1 MLEGI
6 KVLSFTHF
14 LQGPSAVQML
24 ADVGADVIKIEPPQG
39 AFERGWAGFD
49 AFAEGVSIFFLLGNR
64 NQRAIQLDL
73 RNEEAKRIVY
83 RLVREADVLV
93 ENYRPGVMAKLG
105 FGYEQLKAINPRLVY
120 CSCTGYGSSGP
131 NLKRPGQDL
140 LLQAM
145 SGMAMLSGDGE
156 SAPTPVGSAI
166 VDQHAA
172 VLAAFGVV
180 AALQARERTGRGT
193 LVESNLLNAALDLQI
208 EPFSYYLNKGPLWK
222 RSSPAMGSRF
232 HPAPYG
238 VYRTADGWIA
248 ISLTTPAKL
257 AAALDDEALA
267 AFDGPKDTVER
278 REEVHQAVTRALRC
292 HTTAQAMEAFDR
304 HDVWYAPVNDYEQVE
319 ADPQVAHNEIVQ
331 TIDHPE
337 AGPVRLMAHP
347 VRYDGQVPPVRRLP
361 PRLGEHTREVLAEL
375 GYTDDEVEA
384 LLARGAALA
393 GAEEPAP
400 AATSANAAG
409 AAAASSRERGPQ
421 GIDTQ
426 PQRDEAVEVVR

>member
-24 ADVGADVIKIEPPQG
+24 ADTGAEVIKIEPPQG
-39 AFERGWAGFD
+39 AFERSWAGFD
-49 AFAEGVSIFFLLGNR
+49 AFTEGVSMFFLLGNR
-64 NQRAIQLDL
+64 NQRGIQLDL
-73 RNEEAKRIVY
+73 RQPQAKEIVY

-105 FGYEQLKAINPRLVY
+105 FGYEALKAINPRLVY
-120 CSCTGYGSSGP
+120 CSCTGYGGSGP

-145 SGMAMLSGDGE
+145 SGMAMLSGDGDA
-156 SAPTPVGSAI
+156 APTPVGSAI

-180 AALQARERTGRGT
+180 AALQARERTGVGC

-208 EPFSYYLNKGPLWK
+208 EPFTYYLNKGPLWR

-238 VYRTADGWIA
+238 IYRTADGWIA
-248 ISLTTPAKL
+248 ISLTTPARL
-257 AAALDDEALA
+257 GAALDSAELA
-267 AFDGPKDTVER
+267 AFVDPRDPIER
-278 REEVHQAVTRALRC
+278 RDAVHQAVQRALRA
-292 HTTAQAMEAFDR
+292 HTTAALMAAFDA
-304 HDVWYAPVNDYEQVE
+304 HEVWYAPVNDYEQVE
-319 ADPQVAHNEIVQ
+319 ADAQVQHNGIVQ
-331 TIDHPE
+331 PIEHPQ
-337 AGPVRLMAHP
+337 AGTVRLMAHP

-361 PRLGEHTREVLAEL
+361 PRLGEHTCEVLREL
-375 GYTDDEVEA
+375 GFGDAQIEQ
-384 LLARGAALA
+384 LLADGAALA
-393 GAEEPAP
+393 AETPQTE
-400 AATSANAAG
+400 AA
-409 AAAASSRERGPQ
+409 
-421 GIDTQ
+421 
-426 PQRDEAVEVVR
+426 V

>member
-39 AFERGWAGFD
+39 AFERGWSGFD
-49 AFAEGVSIFFLLGNR
+49 AFTEGVSIFFLLGNR
-64 NQRAIQLDL
+64 NQRGIQLDL
-73 RNEEAKRIVY
+73 RNERAKEIVY

-93 ENYRPGVMAKLG
+93 ENYRPGVMDKLG
-105 FGYEQLKAINPRLVY
+105 FGYDKLKAINPRLVY

-145 SGMAMLSGDGE
+145 SGLTMLSGDGT

-172 VLAAFGVV
+172 VLAAFGIV
-180 AALQARERTGRGT
+180 AALQERERTGRGRR
-193 LVESNLLNAALDLQI
+193 VESNLLNAAMDLQI
-208 EPFSYYLNKGPLWK
+208 EPFTYYMNKGPLWQ
-222 RSSPAMGSRF
+222 RTTPPMGSRF

-257 AAALDDEALA
+257 AAALDSAEMAALDVPNAGVKHREQINRLVHQLLATRSTAALMA
-267 AFDGPKDTVER
+267 AFD
-278 REEVHQAVTRALRC
+278 Q
-292 HTTAQAMEAFDR
+292 
-304 HDVWYAPVNDYEQVE
+304 HDVWYAPVNGYEQVE
-319 ADPQVAHNEIVQ
+319 ADPQVQHNQIVQ
-331 TIDHPE
+331 HIDHPD
-337 AGPVRLMAHP
+337 AGPVRLIAHP
-347 VRYDGQVPPVRRLP
+347 VRYDGEAPPVRRLP

-375 GYTDDEVEA
+375 GCTADEIDSLIA
-384 LLARGAALA
+384 DGAAIA
-393 GAEEPAP
+393 REPQPEGSP
-400 AATSANAAG
+400 A
-409 AAAASSRERGPQ
+409 
-421 GIDTQ
+421 
-426 PQRDEAVEVVR
+426 

>member
-24 ADVGADVIKIEPPQG
+24 ADVGADVVKVEPPQG
-39 AFERGWAGFD
+39 AFERAWAGFD
-49 AFAEGVSIFFLLGNR
+49 AFTEGVSIFFLLGNR

-73 RNEEAKRIVY
+73 RNERAKEIVY
-83 RLVREADVLV
+83 RLVKEADVLV

-105 FGYEQLKAINPRLVY
+105 FGYELLKEINPRLVY

-180 AALQARERTGRGT
+180 AALQERERSGRGRM
-193 LVESNLLNAALDLQI
+193 VESNLLNAALDLQI
-208 EPFSYYLNKGPLWK
+208 EPFTYYLNKGPLWK
-222 RSSPAMGSRF
+222 RTSPPMGSRF

-248 ISLTTPAKL
+248 ISLTTPVKL
-257 AAALDDEALA
+257 AAALDRADLA
-267 AFDGPKDTVER
+267 EFNQPKDTVNL
-278 REEVHQAVTRALRC
+278 REEINRIVHQALRQR
-292 HTTAQAMEAFDR
+292 TTAALMESFDQ

-319 ADPQVAHNEIVQ
+319 ADPQVKHNEIVQ
-331 TIDHPE
+331 TIVHPD
-337 AGPVRLMAHP
+337 AGPIRLMAHP
-347 VRYDGQVPPVRRLP
+347 VRYDGKVPPVRRLP
-361 PRLGEHTREVLAEL
+361 PRLGEHTREVLAEA
-375 GYTDDEVEA
+375 GYS
-384 LLARGAALA
+384 A
-393 GAEEPAP
+393 GEIDGLI
-400 AATSANAAG
+400 AAG
-409 AAAASSRERGPQ
+409 AAVARTGDAA
-421 GIDTQ
+421 
-426 PQRDEAVEVVR
+426 